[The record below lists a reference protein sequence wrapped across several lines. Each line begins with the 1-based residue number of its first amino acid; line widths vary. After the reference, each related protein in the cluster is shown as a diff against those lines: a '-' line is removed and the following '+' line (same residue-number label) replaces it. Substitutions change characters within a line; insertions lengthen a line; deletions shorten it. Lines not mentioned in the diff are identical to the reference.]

1 MFFNAFNREKSERE
15 MLTPLQ
21 IAIYCSQ
28 PYFITE
34 DLQIEKWG
42 CLARWAENN
51 HLPVEIS
58 LMVSSEDLG

>member
-1 MFFNAFNREKSERE
+1 